1 MGAQRCLPWPGAA
14 LDRPGCWSPAGLR
27 GWNADSRHVTRR
39 HLWITEVPDGTQKL
53 HFFVRNRVQNTNG
66 MNVCHVSMCAISF
79 QKSEASPKTH
89 AYMHAVRFM
98 CPICSICTGQT
109 RLLHRQPCH
118 VSALNPACVPCYPMC
133 QEEEWCPKNRPSV
146 HHRNGFRLR
155 IRRPRETPPLAR
167 CRVRPSFSRAAA

>member
-89 AYMHAVRFM
+89 AYIHAERFM
-98 CPICSICTGQT
+98 CPICSICTRQT
-109 RLLHRQPCH
+109 RLLHRDSRG
-118 VSALNPACVPCYPMC
+118 SAREAGSRTAGEFADGVDGS
-133 QEEEWCPKNRPSV
+133 WTDD
-146 HHRNGFRLR
+146 GR
-155 IRRPRETPPLAR
+155 IRRTGNESKKIAFRKR
-167 CRVRPSFSRAAA
+167 F